1 MIFKA
6 ATTAECRAAIAAG
19 NFGAADRLLG
29 ELRAE
34 VEAAW
39 PLASPEER
47 QTLAAQVLDLLR
59 WARQTTLAKR
69 SHIQKRLREI
79 DCHSAY
85 LPARAARNRCVE
97 LDG

>member
-1 MIFKA
+1 MNSRL
-6 ATTAECRAAIAAG
+6 TVECRAAIGAG
-19 NFGAADRLLG
+19 NYSAADRLLG

-39 PLASPEER
+39 PAASAEQR
-47 QTLAAQVLDLLR
+47 QTLAAQVLELLR

-69 SHIQKRLREI
+69 SHMQRRLREI

-85 LPARAARNRCVE
+85 LPARPARNRCVE